1 MREQEGVQGPKR
13 PRHGDAK
20 RSPAGWRQSGGAGLA
35 RQIEAGVAQQGNDLG
50 AVVDMNQTGIL
61 PEVDLLGTMAP
72 IFNKPLASS
81 QL

>member
-1 MREQEGVQGPKR
+1 LP
-13 PRHGDAK
+13 H
-20 RSPAGWRQSGGAGLA
+20 
-35 RQIEAGVAQQGNDLG
+35 QIEAGVAQQGDDRG

-61 PEVDLLGTMAP
+61 SEVGLLGTMAP